1 MKQLVVLLLLW
12 VVSVWPAMG
21 VEHYS
26 FYKVTQEADIMFPTR
41 LSNIYEDS
49 RGYIWLPTRSG
60 LGKFDGYHLKQYL
73 HTEGDPTSLPGN
85 DVWNVNEDRHHNLWV
100 FTVGGIAVY
109 HYDTDKFEP
118 LLNEEGK
125 PIVSYGGCPWKEGML
140 WISAGKINYYN
151 DTDQRVT
158 LIAEL
163 TKDYWIEKFGLL
175 DDNTLLCQSRSFVV
189 FRVRLDTGEV
199 SQDFFD
205 CQGPTTDFYVD
216 SQKRLWITTNNKG
229 LHCFSADG
237 QRLACYSKEQGNLP
251 TSQLLAVTEVDGKII
266 LGTRASGLL
275 FLNPE
280 TGDIRQF
287 QHVKGNGQF
296 TLPGNTV
303 SRLDHDKY
311 GNILMGIANH
321 GLVVFGPVYIR
332 TFTEEG
338 SGFGRG
344 PYSSSVASICPQ
356 GDKVWVG
363 TTNDGLNCFDPQTET
378 FKRFPTTENSYVTA
392 IADLDANRLLLSIY
406 GRGLQI
412 FDVHTGRMTPLQ
424 IYNEE
429 VDTRAVGSGNEIH
442 IRKNSPETVL
452 VLTNKAYIYHIR
464 ENRFTLAQN
473 DSEENY
479 YMAFGTVRY
488 VSSNADYTYISDRT
502 HIYRLDHKTEVLS
515 TVYTHKVPKELI
527 NMATET
533 PDGIIWLATNFGV
546 VRVDPKTKES
556 YRIPTNLF
564 VDVLSIQADPKEG
577 RIWIGTYYGLYSYNP
592 KNEHFVAY
600 NKMDGAFTCEFI
612 RTSTTVDGDY
622 IYMGS
627 VNGLMQIDYQ
637 RAVRNNS
644 ETHYDISECILNGQ
658 SLGNPFYNKKN
669 HLEIPYRSN
678 LFLTLLTQDRDR
690 FRKRNYRFKVH
701 NYSTEPVEDIDGAL
715 RLFNLHPG
723 HYDVQVSSM
732 LNDGRWSEYQPLG
745 SFDVLP
751 PWYQSWWFL
760 GSIVTV
766 FLIIGGGF
774 IRYIMVRKE
783 QSMERTIAQNQLRMN
798 EEKIDFLVN
807 VSHELRTPLT
817 LIYAPLKRMLKRI
830 SPNDENYRLLQTAC
844 RQSSRMTDIINM
856 VLDLE
861 KMGRKAVKL
870 QLQAHPFNA
879 WVEEGIRDFVSE
891 GEERGV
897 RVVLDADKRIT
908 MVPFDIRK
916 CDIVLNNLVMNA
928 LKHSPT
934 GTTMTVRTLLEKD
947 HVRVEVSDEGTGLQP
962 GDEKELFTRF
972 YQGAKESTG
981 TGLGLAYSKV
991 LLEQHK
997 GTIGAYNNATKGATF
1012 YFTLP
1017 LIQEQVIAEAPLTE
1031 VEQKSVE
1038 QPELLEEA
1046 GTKKLQLVAKNQEKY
1061 DYTILVVDDQESIT
1075 QFLHDALKES
1085 FKEILTAKDGVE
1097 AMKVLQNNRPDAVIS
1112 DVMMPRMDGYELC
1125 RRIKSDLNISHIP
1138 VLLLTAKTDEH
1149 SIQVGYKTGADAY
1162 LPKPFDLEVLKQIVL
1177 NQLNTRQRVQDKYS
1191 TPGVVP
1197 LPEEVTISYADET
1210 FLKKLNE
1217 LIEQHIDNTSL
1228 DIALIEMEMGM
1239 SRASIFNKMKSL
1251 TGMGCNE
1258 YITKIR
1264 MEKAIRFVKESA
1276 LSFTEISER
1285 VGYNTASYFSTA
1297 FKQYTGMTPTQY
1309 RKKAK
1314 AEE

>member
-1 MKQLVVLLLLW
+1 M
-12 VVSVWPAMG
+12 
-21 VEHYS
+21 
-26 FYKVTQEADIMFPTR
+26 
-41 LSNIYEDS
+41 
-49 RGYIWLPTRSG
+49 
-60 LGKFDGYHLKQYL
+60 
-73 HTEGDPTSLPGN
+73 
-85 DVWNVNEDRHHNLWV
+85 
-100 FTVGGIAVY
+100 
-109 HYDTDKFEP
+109 
-118 LLNEEGK
+118 
-125 PIVSYGGCPWKEGML
+125 
-140 WISAGKINYYN
+140 
-151 DTDQRVT
+151 
-158 LIAEL
+158 
-163 TKDYWIEKFGLL
+163 
-175 DDNTLLCQSRSFVV
+175 
-189 FRVRLDTGEV
+189 
-199 SQDFFD
+199 
-205 CQGPTTDFYVD
+205 
-216 SQKRLWITTNNKG
+216 
-229 LHCFSADG
+229 
-237 QRLACYSKEQGNLP
+237 
-251 TSQLLAVTEVDGKII
+251 
-266 LGTRASGLL
+266 
-275 FLNPE
+275 
-280 TGDIRQF
+280 
-287 QHVKGNGQF
+287 
-296 TLPGNTV
+296 
-303 SRLDHDKY
+303 
-311 GNILMGIANH
+311 
-321 GLVVFGPVYIR
+321 
-332 TFTEEG
+332 
-338 SGFGRG
+338 
-344 PYSSSVASICPQ
+344 
-356 GDKVWVG
+356 
-363 TTNDGLNCFDPQTET
+363 
-378 FKRFPTTENSYVTA
+378 
-392 IADLDANRLLLSIY
+392 
-406 GRGLQI
+406 
-412 FDVHTGRMTPLQ
+412 
-424 IYNEE
+424 
-429 VDTRAVGSGNEIH
+429 
-442 IRKNSPETVL
+442 
-452 VLTNKAYIYHIR
+452 
-464 ENRFTLAQN
+464 
-473 DSEENY
+473 
-479 YMAFGTVRY
+479 
-488 VSSNADYTYISDRT
+488 
-502 HIYRLDHKTEVLS
+502 
-515 TVYTHKVPKELI
+515 
-527 NMATET
+527 
-533 PDGIIWLATNFGV
+533 
-546 VRVDPKTKES
+546 
-556 YRIPTNLF
+556 
-564 VDVLSIQADPKEG
+564 
-577 RIWIGTYYGLYSYNP
+577 
-592 KNEHFVAY
+592 
-600 NKMDGAFTCEFI
+600 
-612 RTSTTVDGDY
+612 
-622 IYMGS
+622 
-627 VNGLMQIDYQ
+627 
-637 RAVRNNS
+637 
-644 ETHYDISECILNGQ
+644 
-658 SLGNPFYNKKN
+658 
-669 HLEIPYRSN
+669 
-678 LFLTLLTQDRDR
+678 
-690 FRKRNYRFKVH
+690 
-701 NYSTEPVEDIDGAL
+701 
-715 RLFNLHPG
+715 
-723 HYDVQVSSM
+723 
-732 LNDGRWSEYQPLG
+732 
-745 SFDVLP
+745 
-751 PWYQSWWFL
+751 
-760 GSIVTV
+760 
-766 FLIIGGGF
+766 IIGGGF

-981 TGLGLAYSKV
+981 TGLGLAYAKV

-1046 GTKKLQLVAKNQEKY
+1046 GTKKLQLVATNQEKY

>member
-1 MKQLVVLLLLW
+1 
-12 VVSVWPAMG
+12 
-21 VEHYS
+21 
-26 FYKVTQEADIMFPTR
+26 
-41 LSNIYEDS
+41 
-49 RGYIWLPTRSG
+49 
-60 LGKFDGYHLKQYL
+60 
-73 HTEGDPTSLPGN
+73 
-85 DVWNVNEDRHHNLWV
+85 
-100 FTVGGIAVY
+100 
-109 HYDTDKFEP
+109 
-118 LLNEEGK
+118 
-125 PIVSYGGCPWKEGML
+125 
-140 WISAGKINYYN
+140 
-151 DTDQRVT
+151 
-158 LIAEL
+158 
-163 TKDYWIEKFGLL
+163 
-175 DDNTLLCQSRSFVV
+175 
-189 FRVRLDTGEV
+189 
-199 SQDFFD
+199 
-205 CQGPTTDFYVD
+205 
-216 SQKRLWITTNNKG
+216 
-229 LHCFSADG
+229 
-237 QRLACYSKEQGNLP
+237 
-251 TSQLLAVTEVDGKII
+251 
-266 LGTRASGLL
+266 
-275 FLNPE
+275 
-280 TGDIRQF
+280 
-287 QHVKGNGQF
+287 
-296 TLPGNTV
+296 
-303 SRLDHDKY
+303 
-311 GNILMGIANH
+311 
-321 GLVVFGPVYIR
+321 
-332 TFTEEG
+332 
-338 SGFGRG
+338 
-344 PYSSSVASICPQ
+344 
-356 GDKVWVG
+356 
-363 TTNDGLNCFDPQTET
+363 
-378 FKRFPTTENSYVTA
+378 
-392 IADLDANRLLLSIY
+392 
-406 GRGLQI
+406 
-412 FDVHTGRMTPLQ
+412 
-424 IYNEE
+424 
-429 VDTRAVGSGNEIH
+429 
-442 IRKNSPETVL
+442 
-452 VLTNKAYIYHIR
+452 
-464 ENRFTLAQN
+464 
-473 DSEENY
+473 
-479 YMAFGTVRY
+479 
-488 VSSNADYTYISDRT
+488 
-502 HIYRLDHKTEVLS
+502 
-515 TVYTHKVPKELI
+515 
-527 NMATET
+527 
-533 PDGIIWLATNFGV
+533 
-546 VRVDPKTKES
+546 
-556 YRIPTNLF
+556 
-564 VDVLSIQADPKEG
+564 
-577 RIWIGTYYGLYSYNP
+577 
-592 KNEHFVAY
+592 
-600 NKMDGAFTCEFI
+600 
-612 RTSTTVDGDY
+612 
-622 IYMGS
+622 
-627 VNGLMQIDYQ
+627 
-637 RAVRNNS
+637 
-644 ETHYDISECILNGQ
+644 
-658 SLGNPFYNKKN
+658 
-669 HLEIPYRSN
+669 
-678 LFLTLLTQDRDR
+678 
-690 FRKRNYRFKVH
+690 
-701 NYSTEPVEDIDGAL
+701 
-715 RLFNLHPG
+715 
-723 HYDVQVSSM
+723 M

-774 IRYIMVRKE
+774 IRYIMVGKE
-783 QSMERTIAQNQLRMN
+783 QTMERTIAHNQLRMN

-1085 FKEILTAKDGVE
+1085 FKEVLTAKDGVE

-1112 DVMMPRMDGYELC
+1112 DGMMPRLDGYELC

>member
-1 MKQLVVLLLLW
+1 M
-12 VVSVWPAMG
+12 
-21 VEHYS
+21 
-26 FYKVTQEADIMFPTR
+26 
-41 LSNIYEDS
+41 
-49 RGYIWLPTRSG
+49 
-60 LGKFDGYHLKQYL
+60 
-73 HTEGDPTSLPGN
+73 
-85 DVWNVNEDRHHNLWV
+85 
-100 FTVGGIAVY
+100 
-109 HYDTDKFEP
+109 
-118 LLNEEGK
+118 
-125 PIVSYGGCPWKEGML
+125 
-140 WISAGKINYYN
+140 
-151 DTDQRVT
+151 
-158 LIAEL
+158 
-163 TKDYWIEKFGLL
+163 
-175 DDNTLLCQSRSFVV
+175 
-189 FRVRLDTGEV
+189 
-199 SQDFFD
+199 
-205 CQGPTTDFYVD
+205 
-216 SQKRLWITTNNKG
+216 
-229 LHCFSADG
+229 
-237 QRLACYSKEQGNLP
+237 
-251 TSQLLAVTEVDGKII
+251 
-266 LGTRASGLL
+266 
-275 FLNPE
+275 
-280 TGDIRQF
+280 
-287 QHVKGNGQF
+287 
-296 TLPGNTV
+296 
-303 SRLDHDKY
+303 
-311 GNILMGIANH
+311 
-321 GLVVFGPVYIR
+321 
-332 TFTEEG
+332 
-338 SGFGRG
+338 
-344 PYSSSVASICPQ
+344 
-356 GDKVWVG
+356 
-363 TTNDGLNCFDPQTET
+363 
-378 FKRFPTTENSYVTA
+378 
-392 IADLDANRLLLSIY
+392 
-406 GRGLQI
+406 
-412 FDVHTGRMTPLQ
+412 
-424 IYNEE
+424 
-429 VDTRAVGSGNEIH
+429 
-442 IRKNSPETVL
+442 
-452 VLTNKAYIYHIR
+452 
-464 ENRFTLAQN
+464 
-473 DSEENY
+473 
-479 YMAFGTVRY
+479 
-488 VSSNADYTYISDRT
+488 
-502 HIYRLDHKTEVLS
+502 
-515 TVYTHKVPKELI
+515 
-527 NMATET
+527 
-533 PDGIIWLATNFGV
+533 
-546 VRVDPKTKES
+546 
-556 YRIPTNLF
+556 
-564 VDVLSIQADPKEG
+564 
-577 RIWIGTYYGLYSYNP
+577 
-592 KNEHFVAY
+592 
-600 NKMDGAFTCEFI
+600 
-612 RTSTTVDGDY
+612 
-622 IYMGS
+622 
-627 VNGLMQIDYQ
+627 
-637 RAVRNNS
+637 
-644 ETHYDISECILNGQ
+644 
-658 SLGNPFYNKKN
+658 
-669 HLEIPYRSN
+669 
-678 LFLTLLTQDRDR
+678 
-690 FRKRNYRFKVH
+690 
-701 NYSTEPVEDIDGAL
+701 
-715 RLFNLHPG
+715 
-723 HYDVQVSSM
+723 
-732 LNDGRWSEYQPLG
+732 
-745 SFDVLP
+745 
-751 PWYQSWWFL
+751 
-760 GSIVTV
+760 
-766 FLIIGGGF
+766 IIGGGF

-1046 GTKKLQLVAKNQEKY
+1046 GTKKLQLVATNQEKY

>member
-1 MKQLVVLLLLW
+1 
-12 VVSVWPAMG
+12 
-21 VEHYS
+21 
-26 FYKVTQEADIMFPTR
+26 
-41 LSNIYEDS
+41 
-49 RGYIWLPTRSG
+49 
-60 LGKFDGYHLKQYL
+60 
-73 HTEGDPTSLPGN
+73 
-85 DVWNVNEDRHHNLWV
+85 
-100 FTVGGIAVY
+100 
-109 HYDTDKFEP
+109 
-118 LLNEEGK
+118 
-125 PIVSYGGCPWKEGML
+125 
-140 WISAGKINYYN
+140 
-151 DTDQRVT
+151 
-158 LIAEL
+158 
-163 TKDYWIEKFGLL
+163 
-175 DDNTLLCQSRSFVV
+175 
-189 FRVRLDTGEV
+189 
-199 SQDFFD
+199 
-205 CQGPTTDFYVD
+205 
-216 SQKRLWITTNNKG
+216 
-229 LHCFSADG
+229 
-237 QRLACYSKEQGNLP
+237 
-251 TSQLLAVTEVDGKII
+251 
-266 LGTRASGLL
+266 
-275 FLNPE
+275 
-280 TGDIRQF
+280 
-287 QHVKGNGQF
+287 
-296 TLPGNTV
+296 
-303 SRLDHDKY
+303 
-311 GNILMGIANH
+311 
-321 GLVVFGPVYIR
+321 
-332 TFTEEG
+332 
-338 SGFGRG
+338 
-344 PYSSSVASICPQ
+344 
-356 GDKVWVG
+356 
-363 TTNDGLNCFDPQTET
+363 
-378 FKRFPTTENSYVTA
+378 
-392 IADLDANRLLLSIY
+392 
-406 GRGLQI
+406 
-412 FDVHTGRMTPLQ
+412 
-424 IYNEE
+424 
-429 VDTRAVGSGNEIH
+429 
-442 IRKNSPETVL
+442 
-452 VLTNKAYIYHIR
+452 
-464 ENRFTLAQN
+464 
-473 DSEENY
+473 
-479 YMAFGTVRY
+479 
-488 VSSNADYTYISDRT
+488 
-502 HIYRLDHKTEVLS
+502 
-515 TVYTHKVPKELI
+515 
-527 NMATET
+527 
-533 PDGIIWLATNFGV
+533 
-546 VRVDPKTKES
+546 
-556 YRIPTNLF
+556 
-564 VDVLSIQADPKEG
+564 
-577 RIWIGTYYGLYSYNP
+577 
-592 KNEHFVAY
+592 
-600 NKMDGAFTCEFI
+600 MDGAFTCEFI

-723 HYDVQVSSM
+723 HYDVQVSSL

-783 QSMERTIAQNQLRMN
+783 QSMERTIAHNQLRMN

-1038 QPELLEEA
+1038 QPELLEET

>member
-1 MKQLVVLLLLW
+1 
-12 VVSVWPAMG
+12 
-21 VEHYS
+21 
-26 FYKVTQEADIMFPTR
+26 
-41 LSNIYEDS
+41 
-49 RGYIWLPTRSG
+49 
-60 LGKFDGYHLKQYL
+60 
-73 HTEGDPTSLPGN
+73 
-85 DVWNVNEDRHHNLWV
+85 
-100 FTVGGIAVY
+100 
-109 HYDTDKFEP
+109 
-118 LLNEEGK
+118 
-125 PIVSYGGCPWKEGML
+125 
-140 WISAGKINYYN
+140 
-151 DTDQRVT
+151 
-158 LIAEL
+158 
-163 TKDYWIEKFGLL
+163 
-175 DDNTLLCQSRSFVV
+175 
-189 FRVRLDTGEV
+189 
-199 SQDFFD
+199 
-205 CQGPTTDFYVD
+205 
-216 SQKRLWITTNNKG
+216 
-229 LHCFSADG
+229 
-237 QRLACYSKEQGNLP
+237 
-251 TSQLLAVTEVDGKII
+251 
-266 LGTRASGLL
+266 
-275 FLNPE
+275 
-280 TGDIRQF
+280 
-287 QHVKGNGQF
+287 
-296 TLPGNTV
+296 
-303 SRLDHDKY
+303 
-311 GNILMGIANH
+311 
-321 GLVVFGPVYIR
+321 
-332 TFTEEG
+332 
-338 SGFGRG
+338 
-344 PYSSSVASICPQ
+344 
-356 GDKVWVG
+356 
-363 TTNDGLNCFDPQTET
+363 
-378 FKRFPTTENSYVTA
+378 
-392 IADLDANRLLLSIY
+392 
-406 GRGLQI
+406 
-412 FDVHTGRMTPLQ
+412 
-424 IYNEE
+424 
-429 VDTRAVGSGNEIH
+429 
-442 IRKNSPETVL
+442 
-452 VLTNKAYIYHIR
+452 
-464 ENRFTLAQN
+464 
-473 DSEENY
+473 
-479 YMAFGTVRY
+479 
-488 VSSNADYTYISDRT
+488 
-502 HIYRLDHKTEVLS
+502 
-515 TVYTHKVPKELI
+515 
-527 NMATET
+527 
-533 PDGIIWLATNFGV
+533 
-546 VRVDPKTKES
+546 
-556 YRIPTNLF
+556 
-564 VDVLSIQADPKEG
+564 
-577 RIWIGTYYGLYSYNP
+577 
-592 KNEHFVAY
+592 
-600 NKMDGAFTCEFI
+600 MDGAFTCEFI

-723 HYDVQVSSM
+723 HYDVQVSSL

-1038 QPELLEEA
+1038 QPELLEET

-1075 QFLHDALKES
+1075 QFLHDALKEN